1 MNCISGSILL
11 TCLIGCGACGAPA
24 SETGPRPTNKPYAIH
39 YTVTPDPSA
48 ASVAVVMDV
57 QQSRGELREL
67 SFSRA
72 ASGAEDFI
80 ADGDLDLTTERI
92 RWRPARNGG
101 RLQWRVH
108 VPTQRNGDGYDA
120 WLDEAWGIF
129 RAEDIIPRAKSR
141 TLKGAT
147 SNTTL
152 TFELPANWSAITEYF
167 AGNKTIVINIP
178 DRRLDMPRG
187 WIVVGK
193 LGVRRERIAGI
204 RVAIAAPEG
213 QAVRRMDMLA
223 LLNWT
228 LPELTTLV
236 AKPPRRLTIIS
247 AGDPMWHG
255 GLSAPGSLFIHADR
269 PLISENAT
277 STLLHEV
284 VHITLGIRAR
294 FGYDWIAEGLAEY
307 YSLETLR
314 RAGAITTRRYRAALA
329 DQASWAESAVELCAG
344 VSSGATTALAVV
356 TFGKLEQ
363 ELRGSTEGVSS
374 LDDLVAAIVSADT
387 LLDLDALADAAAD
400 LLGNPSDVLRID
412 NLPGCRTI
420 AHATAETLLDH

>member
-1 MNCISGSILL
+1 
-11 TCLIGCGACGAPA
+11 
-24 SETGPRPTNKPYAIH
+24 
-39 YTVTPDPSA
+39 
-48 ASVAVVMDV
+48 MDV

-67 SFSRA
+67 SFSHV

-108 VPTQRNGDGYDA
+108 VPNQRNGDGYDA

-167 AGNKTIVINIP
+167 AGNNPIVVNIP
-178 DRRLDMPRG
+178 DRRLDMPRD

-213 QAVRRMDMLA
+213 QGVRRMNMLA

-236 AKPPRRLTIIS
+236 TKPPRRLTIIS

-255 GLSAPGSLFIHADR
+255 GLSAPGSLFLHADR

-284 VHITLGIRAR
+284 VHIILGIRAR
-294 FGYDWIAEGLAEY
+294 YGYDWIAEGLAEY

-314 RAGAITTRRYRAALA
+314 RAGTITTRRYRAAL
-329 DQASWAESAVELCAG
+329 V
-344 VSSGATTALAVV
+344 
-356 TFGKLEQ
+356 
-363 ELRGSTEGVSS
+363 
-374 LDDLVAAIVSADT
+374 
-387 LLDLDALADAAAD
+387 DAAAD
-400 LLGNPSDVLRID
+400 LLGKPSDVLHID

-420 AHATAETLLDH
+420 ARATAET

>member
-24 SETGPRPTNKPYAIH
+24 PETEPEPTNKAYAIH
-39 YTVTPDPSA
+39 YTVTPDSA
-48 ASVAVVMDV
+48 TASVQIVMDV
-57 QQSRGELREL
+57 RQSRGELREL

-72 ASGAEDFI
+72 DSRAHDFI
-80 ADGDLDLTTERI
+80 GDGDLDVTAEHV
-92 RWRPARNGG
+92 RWRPARSGG
-101 RLQWRVH
+101 RLQWLVH
-108 VPTQRNGDGYDA
+108 VPNQRNGDGYDA
-120 WLDEAWGIF
+120 WLDGTWGIF

-152 TFELPANWSAITEYF
+152 TFELPSKWSAITEYF
-167 AGNKTIVINIP
+167 SGNKPIVVDIP

-193 LGVRRERIAGI
+193 LGVRRQRIAGI

-213 QAVRRMDMLA
+213 ETARRMDMLA

-255 GLSAPGSLFIHADR
+255 GLSAPESLFIHADR

-329 DQASWAESAVELCAG
+329 DQALWAESAVELCAG

-356 TFGKLEQ
+356 AFGKLEQ

-400 LLGNPSDVLRID
+400 SAVD
-412 NLPGCRTI
+412 CRTSLQRI
-420 AHATAETLLDH
+420 LYAAISLDDYGRTAAH